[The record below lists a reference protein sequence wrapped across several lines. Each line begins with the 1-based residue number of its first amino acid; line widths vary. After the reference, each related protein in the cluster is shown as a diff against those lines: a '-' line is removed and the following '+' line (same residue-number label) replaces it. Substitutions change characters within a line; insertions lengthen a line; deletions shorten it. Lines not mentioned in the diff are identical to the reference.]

1 MTIFRTLILLLTTVF
16 TGSTAYAANPN
27 ECDIPIPPA
36 MLTYDVGEVF
46 VPRDAPVGS
55 IIGIRNYQNT
65 IYGDFVATCSLNAQF
80 TFNMLTGAALP
91 QFTTANGAAGGGRYV
106 YPSNIPGVGVAA
118 DLRYSGSWLTSN
130 KDTRDFPVVMTVTN
144 GSGVMLGLGVS
155 FNLIK
160 TGPIPSGTHEFGD
173 LPVFNG
179 FASGFSG
186 TLVQGRVRG
195 RVTQSECSLP
205 PAPGNQIEVPLGEW
219 EKRIFTGRGKTTDK
233 EDFEIT
239 LLSCIA
245 GSYPTGQ
252 PWNFFQSS
260 YANIRFDGA
269 GGSTIIDPVNGL
281 LSLAPSATDQIATGL
296 AIQILRA
303 DGSPMPLGRETQIK
317 RLNDG
322 VTMLPFSG
330 RYYQT
335 DDKVTVGLAN
345 GTANFTVTYK

>member
-1 MTIFRTLILLLTTVF
+1 MILLLTTVF
-16 TGSTAYAANPN
+16 TGSTAYATT
-27 ECDIPIPPA
+27 CTISIPPA

-55 IIGIRNYQNT
+55 IIGIRNYNNL
-65 IYGDFVATCSLNAQF
+65 IFDVGPASCGIGAQF

-118 DLRYSGSWLTSN
+118 DLRYSGTWLDSN
-130 KDTRDFPVVMTVTN
+130 KDTKDFPVVMTVARGGGTLVAM
-144 GSGVMLGLGVS
+144 GVN

-173 LPVFNG
+173 LLVFNG

-186 TLVQGRVRG
+186 TLAQGRIRG

-245 GSYPTGQ
+245 GTYPTGQ

-269 GGSTIIDPVNGL
+269 GGSTIVDPVNGL

-296 AIQILRA
+296 AIQILRE